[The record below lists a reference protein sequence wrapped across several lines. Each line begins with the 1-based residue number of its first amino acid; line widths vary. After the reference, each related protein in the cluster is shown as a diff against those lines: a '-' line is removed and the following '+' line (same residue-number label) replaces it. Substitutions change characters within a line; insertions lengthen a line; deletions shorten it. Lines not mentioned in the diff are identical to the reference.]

1 MKKLIITEQ
10 ERQHIKGLYE
20 QSSNSDFY
28 SSILGYLDTHGD
40 SMRDTLNIDS
50 MDLLQAKKDVMIY
63 CEDMRDGRNPK
74 PLSTPESK
82 SLYTTIMKLINGS
95 QNIGEYIEKGRN
107 IKVNDINEQ
116 NIFDKVKNKVRGL
129 VNTDGSTL
137 NRTKIEKMG
146 YSLTSGNMLDDN
158 KPLYDSGVS
167 SVGNSVSTAD
177 LQLNKNLKDKQICAD
192 CNREGVIFHKVLS
205 NKNVESRYFK
215 FTT

>member
-10 ERQHIKGLYE
+10 ERQHIKGLY
-20 QSSNSDFY
+20 
-28 SSILGYLDTHGD
+28 
-40 SMRDTLNIDS
+40 
-50 MDLLQAKKDVMIY
+50 
-63 CEDMRDGRNPK
+63 
-74 PLSTPESK
+74 
-82 SLYTTIMKLINGS
+82 
-95 QNIGEYIEKGRN
+95 
-107 IKVNDINEQ
+107 EQ

-137 NRTKIEKMG
+137 NRTKLEKMG

-192 CNREGVIFHKVLS
+192 CNREGVIFP
-205 NKNVESRYFK
+205 
-215 FTT
+215 